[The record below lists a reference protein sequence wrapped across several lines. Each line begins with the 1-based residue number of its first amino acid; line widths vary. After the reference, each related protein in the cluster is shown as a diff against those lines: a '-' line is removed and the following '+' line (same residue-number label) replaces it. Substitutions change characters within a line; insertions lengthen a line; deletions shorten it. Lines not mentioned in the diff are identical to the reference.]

1 MQSIKTIVTFLLV
14 LFFYQL
20 NAQTSYSA
28 LGHKEN
34 TLLERLAIKAKQPNF
49 GASYL
54 KPYNIRLL
62 VKDVEFIDSLQR
74 NNNRI
79 AANIS
84 KVDKYNIT
92 RFLMTHKEYTSAT
105 SSFNNQKTNFNVI
118 EINKPKFF
126 MTINPAVQYRFG
138 AETDNKQ
145 SRYLMSAGLEA
156 KGLIGKK
163 VGFNIYATGNKE
175 RTPAYV
181 SAFTQKFQA
190 VPGFANYSLV
200 DSNALQYFD
209 IRGSVQWTL
218 AKAID
223 MQVGYDRNFLGD
235 GQRSLFL
242 SDFSGSSLFL
252 KTNLRLWRFNFES
265 LYMQLTPQFGIVKK
279 SNFKKYLRIN
289 TLSTDITKWLN
300 VGIFD
305 AVVFGRENQ
314 FELDYILPFTFLRA
328 MEQQAGSPD
337 NALMGLNVKA
347 NVHQQVQVYG
357 QIILDE
363 FLLSEIKANRGWWAN
378 KFGYQLGVKYIDA
391 FKISNLDLQ
400 AEINRTRPFT
410 YSHFDSVSNYS
421 NNNMPL
427 AHPLGAGF
435 QEYIFAAKYQPLKK
449 LYLDAKII
457 YYYQGQ
463 DTAGQN
469 MGTNILEDYN
479 KRPTNYGWKIGSGNK
494 ATCFYFNANAAY
506 EFKENFFLDAG
517 IAMRN
522 YKLAVGTNNNT
533 VIFNIGFRWNI
544 TRRNYEF

>member
-1 MQSIKTIVTFLLV
+1 MQSIKTIVTILIV
-14 LFFYQL
+14 FFCGKIL
-20 NAQTSYSA
+20 AQTSYTP
-28 LGHKEN
+28 LGHKEYN
-34 TLLERLAIKAKQPNF
+34 LLERLDIKSKQPAF
-49 GASYL
+49 GASYQ
-54 KPYNIRLL
+54 KPYNVRLL
-62 VKDVEFIDSLQR
+62 VKDVETIDSLQR

-79 AANIS
+79 AATIS
-84 KVDKYNIT
+84 KIDKYNIT
-92 RFLMTHKEYTSAT
+92 RFLMTHKEYTSSS
-105 SSFNNQKTNFNVI
+105 SSFNNKKTSFNVI

-126 MTINPAVQYRFG
+126 MTVNPAVQFRYG
-138 AETDNKQ
+138 TETDNKQ
-145 SRYLMSAGLEA
+145 TNYLISGGLEA

-163 VGFNIYATGNKE
+163 VAFNIYATGNQE

-181 SAFTQKFQA
+181 RAFTNKFHA
-190 VPGFANYSLV
+190 VPGFSNYTIV
-200 DSNALQYFD
+200 DSNAVQYFD

-223 MQVGYDRNFLGD
+223 MQIGYDRIFIGN

-242 SDFSGSSLFL
+242 SDFSGNSLFF
-252 KTNLRLWRFNFES
+252 KSNLRLWRFNFES
-265 LYMQLTPQFGIVKK
+265 LYMQLTPQFGIVNKA
-279 SNFKKYLRIN
+279 NFKKYLRIN
-289 TLSTDITKWLN
+289 TLSTDITRWLN
-300 VGIFD
+300 IGIFD

-314 FELDYILPFTFLRA
+314 FELDYLLPFTFLRA

-347 NVHQQVQVYG
+347 NINQQVQVYG

-378 KFGYQLGVKYIDA
+378 KYGYQLGVKYIDA
-391 FKISNLDLQ
+391 FKINNLDLQ

-410 YSHFDSVSNYS
+410 YTHFDSVSNYS
-421 NNNMPL
+421 NNNMPV

-435 QEYIFAAKYQPLKK
+435 QEYILAAKYQPLKK

-469 MGTNILEDYN
+469 MGTNILEDY
-479 KRPTNYGWKIGSGNK
+479 KIRTTNYGWKVGSGDK
-494 ATCFYFNANAAY
+494 ATCIYFNANAAY
-506 EFKENFFLDAG
+506 EFKENFFIDAG

-522 YKLAVGTNNNT
+522 YHLASGTTNNT
-533 VIFNIGFRWNI
+533 VIFNVGFRWNI
-544 TRRNYEF
+544 SRRVYEF